1 MIGGKTS
8 FPLLFIGNT
17 ADPVTPLVNA
27 KKMSGLFK
35 DSVVLTVDTPGVS
48 FSAFCILY
56 IALTAV

>member
-35 DSVVLTVDTPGVS
+35 DSVVLTVDTPGVR

-56 IALTAV
+56 ITLTAV